1 VNRELT
7 RCGVDFNF
15 LDAISIAAFVVA
27 VGFVQYAEISG

>member
-27 VGFVQYAEISG
+27 VENTASIQSR